1 MIMKAMRPQFDCCS
15 NFMILIAFT
24 TIGPVF
30 PVLFLRAVMSGP
42 KFLSSGKGSVDSPF
56 VKASV
61 KMLAGNPWG
70 LLRSCRSLCLS
81 WFEITL
87 LG

>member
-1 MIMKAMRPQFDCCS
+1 
-15 NFMILIAFT
+15 MILIAFT

-30 PVLFLRAVMSGP
+30 PVLFLRALMSGP

-61 KMLAGNPWG
+61 KMLAGNPCACE
-70 LLRSCRSLCLS
+70 LEARKPPAIAQRK
-81 WFEITL
+81 
-87 LG
+87 